1 MSVLNKISLLFI
13 FYLMIIITCSSYSL
27 SKEVNIVVKID
38 DEIITNV
45 DVENEYK
52 YLTALNV
59 SFKDIEKEKILN
71 LSKKSLIR
79 EKIKK
84 IELIKYYELDKK
96 NETIDNMISSIYKNI
111 GLNSLAEFKNYLNS
125 QNLNFE
131 DIYKKIEIETVWN
144 QMIYS
149 RFKEKVVINEENLKK
164 KIMNNNEKTESFLL
178 YELIFDFKNREEIDN
193 KYEQILKNI
202 KTEGF
207 KKTVI
212 KYSVV
217 DSKNKSGLVGW
228 VKKNAL
234 SDRIKD
240 GFVSFDI
247 GEVSEPINLP
257 SGVLLLKIEDKKLEN
272 ISIDKDKELEKLV
285 KFELNNQLNNYST
298 MLFNKVKKEI
308 VINEY

>member
-1 MSVLNKISLLFI
+1 MIS
-13 FYLMIIITCSSYSL
+13 ITVGSYSV
-27 SKEVNIVVKID
+27 SKEVSIVAKVD
-38 DEIITNV
+38 NEIITNV

-52 YLTALNV
+52 YLTALNE
-59 SFKDIEKEKILN
+59 SLKDIEKKKVLI
-71 LSKKSLIR
+71 LSKKSLIK

-84 IELIKYYELDKK
+84 NELIKYYELNKK
-96 NETIDNMISSIYKNI
+96 NETIDIMILSIYENL

-125 QNLNFE
+125 QNLNYE

-164 KIMNNNEKTESFLL
+164 KIMNNNKKTESFLL
-178 YELIFDFKNREEIDN
+178 YELIFDFRSKEEIDS
-193 KYEQILKNI
+193 KYKQILENI
-202 KTEGF
+202 KNDGF

-228 VKKNAL
+228 VKKDAL
-234 SDRIKD
+234 SERIKN
-240 GFVSFDI
+240 GFVSFDV
-247 GEVSEPINLP
+247 GEISKPINLP
-257 SGVLLLKIEDKKLEN
+257 SGILLLKIEDKKLES
-272 ISIDKDKELEKLV
+272 ISIDKNKELEKLI

-298 MLFNKVKKEI
+298 MLFNKIKKEI
-308 VINEY
+308 IINEY

>member
-1 MSVLNKISLLFI
+1 
-13 FYLMIIITCSSYSL
+13 MIIITCSSYSL